1 MDTNNNRESGMARV
15 MREWILPIMLS
26 ILAIISA
33 WSLFAVKANMDR
45 EAEQDA
51 RITKIE
57 QSICTKA
64 EIKEIM
70 VETIDGRF
78 DRFEL
83 FLQQKYKITPKK

>member
-1 MDTNNNRESGMARV
+1 MAKV
-15 MREWILPIMLS
+15 IREWILPIMLS
-26 ILAIISA
+26 VTAILSA
-33 WSLFAVKANMDR
+33 WGLFAVKSNLDR

-64 EIKEIM
+64 EMKEIM
-70 VETIDGRF
+70 TEAIDGRF

-83 FLQQKYKITPKK
+83 FLQQKYKITPKQ